1 MVQPLVSVI
10 MPAYNA
16 EKYIAESILSVL
28 DQSYENWELLVVDD
42 GSTDT
47 TAEIAQHFR
56 AKESRVK
63 YIFQPNGRLGKARN
77 TGIKHSSGSFIAF
90 LDSDDLWLPEKLQ
103 HQVQALLDTNA
114 NVLYSE
120 AVVFYEPGAVPGP
133 TEFSI
138 HAGRIEGSTMFDLL
152 LLLNRIP
159 VSSALVE
166 TKRLKGAGL
175 FEESLPY
182 HGCEDYDLWLK
193 LAAGGAVF
201 YGMPDKLL
209 RYRRHAMAMT
219 HRESKVLK
227 PMLRV
232 VSRHINAGTLSEE
245 KKRNRLRRLYRDLI
259 AALLEEGELAEAQEF
274 LREFSAW
281 DKSGVVTSLQ
291 KLLMKISPGNFNTIS
306 RECLYRAEWHLSKL
320 TRRVTDN

>member
-1 MVQPLVSVI
+1 VPPLVSVI

-16 EKYIAESILSVL
+16 EKYIAESIQSVL
-28 DQSYENWELLVVDD
+28 DQTYKNWELIVVDD

-47 TAEIAQHFR
+47 TAEIAQGFR
-56 AKESRVK
+56 ARESRIK
-63 YIFQPNGRLGKARN
+63 YIFQRNGRLGNARN
-77 TGIKHSSGSFIAF
+77 TGIRHSSGSLVAF

-103 HQVQALLDTNA
+103 HQVQTLLETDA
-114 NVLYSE
+114 NVVYTE
-120 AVVFYEPGAVPGP
+120 GVIFYEAGAVPGP

-138 HAGRIEGSTMFDLL
+138 HVGRIEGSRMFDLL
-152 LLLNRIP
+152 ILLNRIP
-159 VSSALVE
+159 VSSVLVE
-166 TKRLKGAGL
+166 AKRLNSAGP
-175 FEESLPY
+175 FEEALAY

-219 HRESKVLK
+219 HKESKVLK

-232 VSRHINAGTLSEE
+232 VSRHIDASTLSADQ
-245 KKRNRLRRLYRDLI
+245 KRTRVRRLYRDLI
-259 AALLEEGELAEAQEF
+259 AALLEEGELAEAQE
-274 LREFSAW
+274 LLKEFSAW

-291 KLLMKISPGNFNTIS
+291 KLLMKVSPRSFNTIS

-320 TRRVTDN
+320 TRRSTDN